1 MASGVTFQTMN
12 LLNSRRSFLA
22 QATLGLAGLAAL
34 PRSWSAPVAALN
46 RAGGPRFRL
55 GLAAYSFREFMK
67 DSNHE
72 RKLKVDA
79 AKLIDLPAFI
89 DYAADQGCEGVE
101 LTSYYFPPAVSR
113 EYLANLKRHAFLR
126 GVAISGSA
134 VGNTFALPDGAKLDA
149 EIAGVKSW
157 IDHCAAMGAPHLRVF
172 AGDPKGLSKEEAV
185 KQCVR
190 ALRICGDY
198 AAERGVMLGVENHGG
213 IVAQAP
219 VLEEIINETN
229 HHWVRVNLD
238 TGNFYSAT
246 PYADLARL
254 APYAVNVQFKVEIN
268 QVPGGKQPADFA
280 KVIGILRKANYQ
292 GFVTLE
298 YEAEE
303 DPWQAVP
310 RHLKT
315 LRSALDG
322 TK

>member
-1 MASGVTFQTMN
+1 MPPRT
-12 LLNSRRSFLA
+12 SRRRFLA
-22 QATLGLAGLAAL
+22 HSAFGLTGLGLTPTL
-34 PRSWSAPVAALN
+34 WSAATAPV
-46 RAGGPRFRL
+46 RSGTPSFRI
-55 GLAAYSFREFMK
+55 GLAAYSFRDYMK
-67 DSNHE
+67 DITHE

-89 DYAADQGCEGVE
+89 DFAADQGCDGVE
-101 LTSYYFPPAVSR
+101 LTAYYFPPNVTR
-113 EYLANLKRHAFLR
+113 EYLLQLKRHAFLR

-134 VGNTFALPDGAKLDA
+134 VGNTFALPDGPKLAA
-149 EIAGVKSW
+149 EIAGVKKW
-157 IDHCAAMGAPHLRVF
+157 IDHCATMGAPHLRVF
-172 AGDPKGLSKEEAV
+172 AGDPKGLTKDEAV

-190 ALRICGDY
+190 ALKECGDY
-198 AAERGVMLGVENHGG
+198 AAGRGVMLGVENHGG

-229 HHWVRVNLD
+229 HDWVRVNLD

-246 PYADLARL
+246 PYDDLARL

-268 QVPGGKQPADFA
+268 QVPGGKQPTDFA
-280 KVIGILRKANYQ
+280 KVVGILKKANYQ

-310 RHLKT
+310 RHLKE
-315 LRSALDG
+315 LRSVLHGA
-322 TK
+322 